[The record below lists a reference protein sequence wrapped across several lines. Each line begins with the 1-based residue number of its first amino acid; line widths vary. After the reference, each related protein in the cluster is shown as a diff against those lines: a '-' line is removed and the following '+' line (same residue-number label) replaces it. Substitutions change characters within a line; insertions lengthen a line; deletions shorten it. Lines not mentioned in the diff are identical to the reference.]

1 MSAAEAE
8 PGAPLSDCWN
18 RIGVRGDGSCP
29 ELAVH
34 AHCRN
39 CPVTA
44 NAGARLL
51 DRPPAP
57 GERRAWAAAS
67 AVVRS
72 EKAATDAAAF
82 VFRLG
87 AEWLA
92 LPAGWVQEAA
102 APRAIHAIPHR
113 RGGTLAGLVNLNG
126 ELIPCVAL
134 GRLLGVE
141 AAAPGTAPAARRLLL
156 AGRGVARLAFEAD
169 EVHGVLRYIAAEA
182 RPAPS
187 RPAHVRALLRHGE
200 HPVGLLDPDTL
211 WPALERGIA

>member
-1 MSAAEAE
+1 MSARDTATE
-8 PGAPLSDCWN
+8 PRLDCWN
-18 RIGVRGDGSCP
+18 RIGVRGDASCP
-29 ELAVH
+29 ELKTH

-39 CPVTA
+39 CPVYA
-44 NAGARLL
+44 RAGARLL
-51 DRPPAP
+51 DRPPES
-57 GERRAWAAAS
+57 GDRRAWAAAE
-67 AVVRS
+67 ARVRT
-72 EKAATDAAAF
+72 EEAATDAAAF

-102 APRAIHAIPHR
+102 TPRAIHAVPHR
-113 RGGTLAGLVNLNG
+113 RGGALAGLVNLNG

-134 GRLLGVE
+134 GRVLGVGP
-141 AAAPGTAPAARRLLL
+141 ATAGAAPAPRRLLL
-156 AGRGVARLAFEAD
+156 AGRGAARLAFEAD
-169 EVHGVLRYIAAEA
+169 EVHGLLRYVAGEA

-200 HPVGLLDPDTL
+200 RAVGLLDPETL